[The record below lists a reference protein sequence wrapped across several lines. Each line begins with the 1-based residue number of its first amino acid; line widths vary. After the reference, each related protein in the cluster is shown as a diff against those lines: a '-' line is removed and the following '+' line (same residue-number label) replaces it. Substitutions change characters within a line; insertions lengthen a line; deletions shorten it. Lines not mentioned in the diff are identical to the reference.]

1 MEREKIKVLIEC
13 ATSFE
18 KADAI
23 LTEYTEYQTDEE
35 RIAYLQGM
43 FNCKIVGR
51 SGGKDTHTDYIALLT
66 AIVDEKWRG

>member
-1 MEREKIKVLIEC
+1 MEREKIKTLIEC

-18 KADAI
+18 KANDI
-23 LTEYTEYQTDEE
+23 LEKYTEYKSDAE

-51 SGGKDTHTDYIALLT
+51 NVDDIHMDYVALLT
-66 AIVDEKWRG
+66 SIVDSKWR

>member
-1 MEREKIKVLIEC
+1 MEREKIKTLIEC

-18 KADAI
+18 KANDILEKYTDYETDA
-23 LTEYTEYQTDEE
+23 E

-51 SGGKDTHTDYIALLT
+51 NIEDIHMDYVALLT
-66 AIVDEKWRG
+66 SIVDNKWRG

>member
-1 MEREKIKVLIEC
+1 MEREKIKTLIEC

-23 LTEYTEYQTDEE
+23 LTKYTNYESDAE

-43 FNCKIVGR
+43 FDCKIVGR
-51 SGGKDTHTDYIALLT
+51 SVDDIHLDYVALLT
-66 AIVDEKWRG
+66 AIVDDKWRG

>member
-1 MEREKIKVLIEC
+1 MDREKIKTMIEC

-23 LTEYTEYQTDEE
+23 LGEYTDYESDSE

-43 FNCKIVGR
+43 FDCRIVGR
-51 SGGKDTHTDYIALLT
+51 NGEDIHMDYVALLT
-66 AIVDEKWRG
+66 SIVDDKWRG